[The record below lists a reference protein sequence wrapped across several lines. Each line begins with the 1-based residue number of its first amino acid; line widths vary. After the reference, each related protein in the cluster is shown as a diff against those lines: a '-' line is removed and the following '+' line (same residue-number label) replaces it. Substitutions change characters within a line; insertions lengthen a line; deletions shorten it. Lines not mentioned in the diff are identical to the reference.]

1 MLKFITINFNIH
13 ESLILSYLKI
23 NIEKQY
29 KETLWKNFLKKER
42 IIIKFQNQN
51 KKLYIKEILIQ

>member
-1 MLKFITINFNIH
+1 MPKFITINFNIH

-29 KETLWKNFLKKER
+29 KETLWKNILKKER
-42 IIIKFQNQN
+42 IVIKFQNQN

>member
-1 MLKFITINFNIH
+1 MPKFITINFNIH

>member
-1 MLKFITINFNIH
+1 MPKFITINFNIH

-29 KETLWKNFLKKER
+29 KETLWKNILKKEK

>member
-1 MLKFITINFNIH
+1 MPKFITINFNIH

-29 KETLWKNFLKKER
+29 KETLWKNILKKER

>member
-29 KETLWKNFLKKER
+29 KETLWKNILKKER

>member
-1 MLKFITINFNIH
+1 MPKFITINFNIH

-42 IIIKFQNQN
+42 IKIKFQN
-51 KKLYIKEILIQ
+51 